1 MSEKVTPDKVKLV
14 DPDAP
19 REPKGEPLPPYIRSS
34 YAPRQQNGGVGPF
47 ILALLIFAAL
57 LGGGYYYYFVYL
69 PDEKARQD
77 EANKP
82 PPDPVTEESIRN
94 NIVLI
99 QDLAPD
105 ETYMTYQ
112 EGGTGFILEWHGKVF
127 LVTNIHVLAATDSPH
142 FLTLSGKEVKVDLN
156 NVYLARNED
165 VAVVEISNYR
175 DIFPEFVLPTD
186 YEGATGTPQ
195 TESPSPDAGAHAAT
209 LVATQADGN
218 MDTPP
223 ADASTPA
230 KPMHG
235 YTYQPFE
242 VLEDVEFN
250 VHDRDQIYVY
260 GNTLG
265 KRIVQ
270 EKKGAIDGIGHNIF
284 RHTASVKPGNS
295 GSPIIHEKT
304 GKVMGI
310 VSYAVIYTN
319 GETEEEMYAF
329 RLDNIAKWEHIGSW
343 TRFKHVN
350 ERYEAIAQRTLDL
363 FYLSKGMADVEV
375 YNDIKLRNIL
385 NTFKTRVADIQQGR
399 ARQGTEM
406 SESVR
411 RACDHFLT
419 SVENLLWEDI
429 DEFLNANSKEW
440 TYNYFRIQVLEQRKY
455 REMIQRSIAVDRF
468 HLQDF

>member
-1 MSEKVTPDKVKLV
+1 MSDKVSPDKVKLV

-19 REPKGEPLPPYIRSS
+19 REPKAEQLPPYIRSS
-34 YAPRQQNGGVGPF
+34 YAPSQRRGGLGPF
-47 ILALLIFAAL
+47 FLALLIFAAL
-57 LGGGYYYYFVYL
+57 LGGGYYYYFVYV
-69 PDEKARQD
+69 PDEKARQE

-142 FLTLSGKEVKVDLN
+142 FLTLSGKEVKVDLD

-165 VAVVEISNYR
+165 VAIVEISNYR

-186 YEGATGTPQ
+186 YKDDTQTPATNDAPTGAATEVAATGTPDTNGS
-195 TESPSPDAGAHAAT
+195 TEGQAA
-209 LVATQADGN
+209 A
-218 MDTPP
+218 
-223 ADASTPA
+223 ASSPA
-230 KPMHG
+230 KPLHG

-250 VHDRDQIYVY
+250 VQDGDRINVY

-270 EKKGAIDGIGHNIF
+270 EKNGAIDGIGHNIF

-295 GSPIIHEKT
+295 GSPIIHSET

-310 VSYAVIYTN
+310 VSYAVIYTE

-329 RLDNIAKWEHIGSW
+329 RLDNIANWEHIGSW
-343 TRFKHVN
+343 SRFKHVN

-363 FYLSKGMADVEV
+363 YYLSKGMADVEV
-375 YNDIKLRNIL
+375 YNDIKLRNIF
-385 NTFKTRVADIQQGR
+385 NTFKNRISDIQHGR

-429 DEFLNANSKEW
+429 DEFLNANSREW

>member
-1 MSEKVTPDKVKLV
+1 MSDKVTPDKVKLV

-19 REPKGEPLPPYIRSS
+19 RDPKGDPLPPYIRAS
-34 YAPRQQNGGVGPF
+34 YAPRQQNGGIGPF

-57 LGGGYYYYFVYL
+57 LGGGYYYYFVYV
-69 PDEKARQD
+69 PQEEARQK

-142 FLTLSGKEVKVDLN
+142 FLTLSGKEVKVDLD
-156 NVYLARNED
+156 NVFLARNED

-186 YEGATGTPQ
+186 YESDTGSPEADSAPTD
-195 TESPSPDAGAHAAT
+195 TEPTVAAT
-209 LVATQADGN
+209 SDGN
-218 MDTPP
+218 TNGK
-223 ADASTPA
+223 DAATASP
-230 KPMHG
+230 KPLHG
-235 YTYQPFE
+235 YTFQPFE

-250 VHDRDQIYVY
+250 VEDGDKIYVY

-270 EKKGAIDGIGHNIF
+270 EKKGSIDGIGHNIF

-310 VSYAVIYTN
+310 VSYAVIYAD

-343 TRFKHVN
+343 ARFKHVN
-350 ERYEAIAQRTLDL
+350 ERVEAIAQRTLDL

-399 ARQGTEM
+399 TRQGTEM
-406 SESVR
+406 NESIR